1 MKCSLVG
8 YDILKKVSIKV
19 FQKKKSFVQ
28 IVWDLAFWQLWHK
41 IELCPFQNIYSS
53 SLLLKM
59 SHTTQQWSILCSK
72 ITNTYLMQVSPI
84 LLIPYF
90 CFNIVCCDF
99 FGGLIWCSESSK
111 SLKHAHFKKV
121 EHMYSITFIA
131 QLPTYIKFQIAK
143 LLTASELIPTFSPKM
158 SHYID
163 DGSIDPQGSK
173 IY

>member
-8 YDILKKVSIKV
+8 YDILKKVSIKM

-41 IELCPFQNIYSS
+41 IELCPFQNIYRS

-72 ITNTYLMQVSPI
+72 ITNIFLMHVSPI

-99 FGGLIWCSESSK
+99 YGGLIWCSESSK

-121 EHMYSITFIA
+121 EHMQYYVYCTITYLHKIPNSK
-131 QLPTYIKFQIAK
+131 PTY
-143 LLTASELIPTFSPKM
+143 SE
-158 SHYID
+158 
-163 DGSIDPQGSK
+163 
-173 IY
+173 

>member
-1 MKCSLVG
+1 
-8 YDILKKVSIKV
+8 
-19 FQKKKSFVQ
+19 
-28 IVWDLAFWQLWHK
+28 
-41 IELCPFQNIYSS
+41 
-53 SLLLKM
+53 
-59 SHTTQQWSILCSK
+59 
-72 ITNTYLMQVSPI
+72 MQVSPI

-99 FGGLIWCSESSK
+99 LIWCSESSK

-143 LLTASELIPTFSPKM
+143 LPTASEFISAYSPKM

-163 DGSIDPQGSK
+163 DGSIDP
-173 IY
+173 